1 MVAGVGSS
9 NGLGAALARR
19 LAREGL
25 LVFVAGRTEGR
36 LEKIAT
42 EIIAARGKAVAV
54 ATDITSEK
62 DVIRLLSLAEES
74 GRLDLVVY
82 NAGGNAASSLLQL
95 KRSEFESLWKQS
107 ALGGFLVGREAI
119 RRMLPHRQGTLI
131 FTGATASVRARPPFT
146 AFASAK
152 AALRAVAQG
161 FAREFGPQGIHV
173 AHVII
178 DGEKTKIVYCKDA
191 NRRGDFPAISFD
203 FLGFQFRAR
212 KTMWQGKAVHGFL
225 PAASPKALT
234 RISREVR
241 RWRLHLRSDKSLQDL
256 AEIYNP
262 IIRGWIGYYRN
273 FYRTQL
279 RPTLVRIEISHR
291 LHRRLSGAS

>member
-1 MVAGVGSS
+1 MSTTRSRNSESKEKIALVAGVGSS

-25 LVFVAGRTEGR
+25 LVVIAGRTEER
-36 LEKIAT
+36 LEKVAA

-54 ATDITSEK
+54 AADVASEK
-62 DVIRLLSLAEES
+62 DVIRLLGVAEES
-74 GRLDLVVY
+74 GHLDLVVY

-95 KRSEFESLWKQS
+95 KRSEFEFLWKQS

-119 RRMLPHRQGTLI
+119 RRMLPLRQGTVI

-178 DGEKTKIVYCKDA
+178 DGVI
-191 NRRGDFPAISFD
+191 RGDYA
-203 FLGFQFRAR
+203 Q
-212 KTMWQGKAVHGFL
+212 
-225 PAASPKALT
+225 T
-234 RISREVR
+234 RFA
-241 RWRLHLRSDKSLQDL
+241 DL
-256 AEIYNP
+256 ARSKGKDGLLEPEAIADAYWALH
-262 IIRGWIGYYRN
+262 RQSKTAW
-273 FYRTQL
+273 THELDL
-279 RPTLVRIEISHR
+279 RPFKEPF
-291 LHRRLSGAS
+291 